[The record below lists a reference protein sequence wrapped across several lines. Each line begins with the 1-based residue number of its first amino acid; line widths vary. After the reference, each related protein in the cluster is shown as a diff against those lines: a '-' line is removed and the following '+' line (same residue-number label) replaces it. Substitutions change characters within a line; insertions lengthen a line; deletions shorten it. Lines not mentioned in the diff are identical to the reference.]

1 MWWSDQHASGSNWP
15 RPCHLVSS
23 HVTLAQFC
31 FLICKMGVITQML
44 NLAYNKYSINIDSLS
59 SYVLLHVPF
68 AHELPQ
74 ETHTYTHNSHFMYED
89 FIDFINSPNIRNSGM
104 SLCNFQQLKF
114 GKEHTNKRNNVQN
127 YSKSQSSV
135 CLFERNGPCC
145 RNSIHFPWPYK
156 N

>member
-1 MWWSDQHASGSNWP
+1 MPQSPTDLGLAT
-15 RPCHLVSS
+15 

-31 FLICKMGVITQML
+31 FLICKMGAITQML

-68 AHELPQ
+68 AHSLPQ
-74 ETHTYTHNSHFMYED
+74 ETHAHIYTHNSHFMYED
-89 FIDFINSPNIRNSGM
+89 FIDFIKSLNIRDSGM

-114 GKEHTNKRNNVQN
+114 GQEHTSKRNNVKR

-135 CLFERNGPCC
+135 HLFESNGPCG
-145 RNSIHFPWPYK
+145 RNCLFKSFPMTL
-156 N
+156 